1 MENMDFHKSWDK
13 KVVRLGIITV
23 LLAMAC
29 SFLPNIVLWI
39 LYGVTPTLSGALKSW
54 AAVATAYG
62 VFYVV
67 QPISTFPVFGTAG
80 TYMGILSGNMTNTR
94 LPASASAQDVVG
106 VEPGSDKGEIV
117 SALGIAG
124 SVITSTLILTVFI
137 LFGNAILGVLPEEIK
152 NALSTLILPALFGA
166 LVVEFAAKRPKILIY
181 ALPLVLILKVVGVLP
196 SWLVTMAAVFVNIL
210 ISRLAYKKG
219 FIK

>member
-1 MENMDFHKSWDK
+1 MEFHQSWDK
-13 KVVRLGIITV
+13 KVIKLGISTV
-23 LLAMAC
+23 FLAMVC
-29 SFLPNIVLWI
+29 SFLPNIVLW
-39 LYGVTPTLSGALKSW
+39 LAWGVTPTLDGALKSW
-54 AAVATAYG
+54 AAVAAAYG

-124 SVITSTLILTVFI
+124 SVVTSTIILTIFI
-137 LFGNAILGVLPEEIK
+137 LFGNAILSLLPEGLK
-152 NALSTLILPALFGA
+152 SALSSLILPALFGA

-181 ALPLVLILKVVGVLP
+181 ALPLVLLLKAFSGFP
-196 SWLVTMAAVFVNIL
+196 GWLITMVAVFGNLI
-210 ISRLAYKKG
+210 ISRVAYKKG